1 MRKPR
6 PRPQLLSYKLR
17 AIRNFLSLVEVDMA
31 SKLTYELLSHS
42 HREYELH
49 PARIWEYENDRR
61 EPNLF
66 VLLAYARL
74 AQVHMESLV
83 DDNLGIDTFRTRLGN
98 EGCYFTTSPAPVEPP
113 PVKKRLLKKRTKPMT
128 LLTGTR

>member
-1 MRKPR
+1 MAA
-6 PRPQLLSYKLR
+6 KLK
-17 AIRNFLSLVEVDMA
+17 D
-31 SKLTYELLSHS
+31 ELLSHS
-42 HREYELH
+42 RRKYELH

-83 DDNLGIDTFRTRLGN
+83 DDEVGEDTFRTQLGN
-98 EGCYFTTSPAPVEPP
+98 EVCYFTPSTEPVNPAPVKSDK
-113 PVKKRLLKKRTKPMT
+113 PVT
-128 LLTGTR
+128 LLSGTS

>member
-1 MRKPR
+1 MGNPR

-17 AIRNFLSLVEVDMA
+17 AIRKFLKLAEPDMA
-31 SKLTYELLSHS
+31 NKVTHELRSHS
-42 HREYELH
+42 RREYELH

-83 DDNLGIDTFRTRLGN
+83 DDEVGIDTFRKRLGN
-98 EGCYFTTSPAPVEPP
+98 EFCRFTIPQHS
-113 PVKKRLLKKRTKPMT
+113 
-128 LLTGTR
+128 

>member
-17 AIRNFLSLVEVDMA
+17 AIRKFLALAEPDMA
-31 SKLTYELLSHS
+31 TKLKHGLPSHS
-42 HREYELH
+42 HREYQLH

-66 VLLAYARL
+66 LLLAYARL

-83 DDNLGIDTFRTRLGN
+83 DDAVGIDTFRTRIGN
-98 EGCYFTTSPAPVEPP
+98 EVCPFTISPAPVEPA
-113 PVKKRLLKKRTKPMT
+113 PVTTPNKSVT
-128 LLTGTR
+128 LLRGTR

>member
-1 MRKPR
+1 MGNPR

-17 AIRNFLSLVEVDMA
+17 AIRKFLNLVEVDMA
-31 SKLTYELLSHS
+31 AKLKYELLTHS
-42 HREYELH
+42 RRKYELH

-83 DDNLGIDTFRTRLGN
+83 DDEVGEDTFRTRLGN
-98 EGCYFTTSPAPVEPP
+98 DVCSSTPSTELVNPA
-113 PVKKRLLKKRTKPMT
+113 
-128 LLTGTR
+128 